1 MTFYQE
7 LQLNQAGSKA
17 IIRASATKKEK
28 RYHIAVYVFKILL
41 TMAFCMVFVMGCGAI
56 FGSENSV
63 TGVVLLLC
71 VMVFRFADFGIRT
84 SHSIY
89 TMILIFGILAF
100 GPRLAN
106 ICNAGLEFAVNVICI
121 FFLMLLGCHNVL
133 MANQSTLVLGYLL
146 LYGYD
151 VTGKDYQMRVLL
163 LAAGAVLTI
172 LIFYRN
178 HRNRTYKRGFLDLFR
193 EFDVNSSRTRWQ
205 LTLTFGVSSVLLI
218 AHLCHI
224 PRAMWAGIAA
234 MSVLLPFR
242 EDMKARVKGR
252 IPGNIAGGALFFVIY
267 NILPDALI
275 PYIGVI
281 GGIGVG
287 FSATYGWQAVFN
299 SLGAMT
305 IAVGLLGVPGSIF
318 FRIFNNAFGALYALA
333 FQKILQLISD
343 AITAHR
349 KGMNHENICY

>member
-17 IIRASATKKEK
+17 IIRNSATKKEK
-28 RYHIAVYVFKILL
+28 HYHMAVYVFKILL
-41 TMAFCMVFVMGCGAI
+41 TMAFCMAFVMGCGAI

-84 SHSIY
+84 SHSVY
-89 TMILIFGILAF
+89 TMAVIFAILTF

-106 ICNAGLEFAVNVICI
+106 MCNAGLEFIVNSVCI
-121 FFLMLLGCHNVL
+121 LFLMLLGCHNVL

-151 VTGKDYQMRVLL
+151 VTGKDYQMRIVLMTV
-163 LAAGAVLTI
+163 GAVLTI

-178 HRNRTYKRGFLDLFR
+178 HRKRTYKRGFLDLFR
-193 EFDVNSSRTRWQ
+193 EFDLTSSRTRWQ
-205 LTLTFGVSSVLLI
+205 LTLTFGVSSILLI
-218 AHLCHI
+218 AHLCQI
-224 PRAMWAGIAA
+224 PRAMWAGIAT
-234 MSVLLPFR
+234 MSVLLPFQS
-242 EDMKARVKGR
+242 DMKQRIKGR
-252 IPGNIAGGALFFVIY
+252 IPGNIAGGTLFFVIY
-267 NILPDALI
+267 NLLPDALI

-318 FRIFNNAFGALYALA
+318 FRIFNNALGALYALA
-333 FQKILQLISD
+333 FQKVVQLIAD
-343 AITAHR
+343 ALDAR
-349 KGMNHENICY
+349 QKGIPFMM